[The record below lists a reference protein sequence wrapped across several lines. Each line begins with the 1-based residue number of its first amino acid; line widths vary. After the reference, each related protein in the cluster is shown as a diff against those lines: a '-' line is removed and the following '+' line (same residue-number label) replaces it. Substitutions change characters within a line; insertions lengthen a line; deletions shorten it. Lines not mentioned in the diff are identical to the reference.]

1 VGQKDIPVFSYDPS
15 TKKLIPAL
23 MAKAFSSGKKMVY
36 SLKLRSGR
44 TIKASGNHPFMTV
57 SGWKKLETLKV
68 GMNVAVP
75 KVVDLDSEV
84 YMDGIVSI
92 EKLGVREVFDAT
104 IPGVENFIANDI
116 VVHNSIE
123 QDSDVVM
130 FLYREED
137 EAPER
142 VKLSIAKHRNGPLR
156 NIDLFFKGDRIKFYG
171 MESR

>member
-1 VGQKDIPVFSYDPS
+1 MEKV
-15 TKKLIPAL
+15 
-23 MAKAFSSGKKMVY
+23 
-36 SLKLRSGR
+36 
-44 TIKASGNHPFMTV
+44 
-57 SGWKKLETLKV
+57 ETLKV
-68 GMNVAVP
+68 GMNVVVP

-84 YMDGIVSI
+84 YMDEIISI
-92 EKLGVREVFDAT
+92 EKLGMQEVFDAT
-104 IPGVENFIANDI
+104 IPGVENFVANDI
-116 VVHNSIE
+116 IVHNSIE

-156 NIDLFFKGDRIKFYG
+156 MIDLFFKGDRIKFYG